1 MHRDTLQDELS
12 RILGVAGDGVPG
24 DVRVSGAAD
33 LDGALR
39 VSALA
44 TTAMSALA
52 AAVDA
57 LLRRTSG
64 EPGLEARVDR
74 ALVDTW
80 LGRHIRPAQGSFPSP
95 WDPFSGAF
103 PTADGSWIRTH
114 ANAPHHRAA
123 LLVALALSDPQT
135 VEELSAAIAS
145 RGADELESAIVAAG
159 GAAAAFRSP
168 AEWMRSVP
176 GSAVAAEPLIAR
188 TDTGPAR
195 AGSMWHPEPAR
206 PLAGLRVL
214 DLTRVIAGPAATQ
227 VLAGLGA
234 DVLRIDP
241 DTWDEPAVLPYVM
254 AGKRSARLDATT
266 PAGRRTLADLLAA
279 ADVLV
284 HGYRAGAIDHLG
296 LGEGERR
303 RLRPGLVEVGVRAYG
318 WSGPWA
324 GRRGFDS
331 LVQFSTGIADI
342 GRRRA
347 DTATPVS
354 LPVQA
359 LDWTTGYLAAAA
371 AVAGIT
377 RRQVSGRGSTWRLS
391 LARTAHAL
399 TTLTREGAASAS
411 AGGADSVFGA
421 EQRIETHDGALL
433 LAPPPFRVGETTLRF
448 DHVATRLG
456 GDPPAWL

>member
-1 MHRDTLQDELS
+1 MHRDTAQDELR
-12 RILGVAGDGVPG
+12 RILDVGGDVGLSGVAHLDDALP
-24 DVRVSGAAD
+24 VST
-33 LDGALR
+33 
-39 VSALA
+39 LA
-44 TTAMSALA
+44 TTAMGALA
-52 AAVDA
+52 SAVDA
-57 LLRRTSG
+57 LMQSASLL
-64 EPGLEARVDR
+64 PGPEVRVDR
-74 ALVDTW
+74 TLVDAW

-95 WDPFSGAF
+95 WDPLSGAF

-123 LLVALALSDPQT
+123 LLAALALPDART
-135 VEELSAAIAS
+135 VEELSAAIAH

-159 GAAAAFRSP
+159 GAAATLRTR

-176 GSAVAAEPLIAR
+176 GSAVASEPLIAR
-188 TDTGPAR
+188 IDTGPTD
-195 AGSMWHPEPAR
+195 AGSTWHPEPAR

-254 AGKRSARLDATT
+254 AGKRSARLDAKT
-266 PAGRRTLADLLAA
+266 PAGRRTLSDLLAA

-296 LGEGERR
+296 LGEDERH

-342 GRRRA
+342 GMRHA
-347 DTATPVS
+347 DAAAPVS

-371 AVAGIT
+371 AVAGLT
-377 RRQVSGRGSTWRLS
+377 RRQISGRGSRWRLS

-399 TTLTREGAASAS
+399 TTLAGEGAASAS
-411 AGGADSVFGA
+411 GADSVTVAG
-421 EQRIETHDGALL
+421 QRIETSEGALL
-433 LAPPPFRVGETTLRF
+433 LAPPPFRVGEATLRF
-448 DHVATRLG
+448 DRVATRLG

>member
-1 MHRDTLQDELS
+1 MHRDTVRDELR
-12 RILGVAGDGVPG
+12 RILDVGG
-24 DVRVSGAAD
+24 DVRVSGAPG
-33 LDGALR
+33 LDDALPVSTLATVAMGALA
-39 VSALA
+39 S
-44 TTAMSALA
+44 
-52 AAVDA
+52 AVDA
-57 LLRRTSG
+57 LMQSTS
-64 EPGLEARVDR
+64 LVSSAEARVDR

-80 LGRHIRPAQGSFPSP
+80 LGRHVRPAQGSFPSP

-103 PTADGSWIRTH
+103 PTADGAWIRTH

-123 LLVALALSDPQT
+123 LLAALALPDART
-135 VEELSAAIAS
+135 VEELSAAILD
-145 RGADELESAIVAAG
+145 RGAHELESAIVAAG
-159 GAAAAFRSP
+159 GAAAALRTRG
-168 AEWMRSVP
+168 EWMRSAP

-188 TDTGPAR
+188 TETASAR
-195 AGSMWHPEPAR
+195 AGSTWHPESAR

-254 AGKRSARLDATT
+254 AGKRSARLDATA
-266 PAGRRTLADLLAA
+266 PAGRRMLVDLLAA

-284 HGYRAGAIDHLG
+284 HGYRAGAVDRLG
-296 LGEGERR
+296 LGESERQ

-342 GRRRA
+342 GMRHA
-347 DTATPVS
+347 DVSAPVS

-371 AVAGIT
+371 AVAGVT
-377 RRQVSGRGSTWRLS
+377 QRHVTGRGSTWRLS

-399 TTLTREGAASAS
+399 TSLAPEASAS
-411 AGGADSVFGA
+411 GGGADSGFGTG
-421 EQRIETHDGALL
+421 QRIETPEGALL
-433 LAPPPFRVGETTLRF
+433 LAPPPFRVGEATLRF
-448 DHVATRLG
+448 DRVTTRLG

>member
-1 MHRDTLQDELS
+1 MHGQTAQDELR
-12 RILGVAGDGVPG
+12 RILDIAGGVRLSGVAQLDDTLP
-24 DVRVSGAAD
+24 VSTLATTA
-33 LDGALR
+33 

-44 TTAMSALA
+44 S
-52 AAVDA
+52 AVDA
-57 LLRRTSG
+57 LLRNTSVG
-64 EPGLEARVDR
+64 SRSEARVDR
-74 ALVDTW
+74 GLVDAW
-80 LGRHIRPAQGSFPSP
+80 LGRHVRPAQGSFPSP

-123 LLVALALSDPQT
+123 LLSALALPDART
-135 VEELSAAIAS
+135 VEELSAAIAA
-145 RGADELESAIVAAG
+145 RGAEELESAIVAVG
-159 GAAAAFRSP
+159 GAAAALRTR
-168 AEWMRSVP
+168 AEWMRSAP
-176 GSAVAAEPLIAR
+176 GAAVAAEPLIAR
-188 TDTGPAR
+188 TETAPTR
-195 AGSMWHPEPAR
+195 AGSTWHPESAR

-234 DVLRIDP
+234 DVLRVDP

-266 PAGRRTLADLLAA
+266 PAGRRLLADLLAA

-284 HGYRAGAIDHLG
+284 HGYRAGAVDRLG
-296 LGEGERR
+296 LGESERQ

-342 GRRRA
+342 GMRHA
-347 DTATPVS
+347 DAAAPVS

-371 AVAGIT
+371 AVAGVT
-377 RRQVSGRGSTWRLS
+377 RRHVTGRGSTWRLS

-399 TTLTREGAASAS
+399 TALAPQAPASAS
-411 AGGADSVFGA
+411 ASASEGGADAVFGA
-421 EQRIETHDGALL
+421 GQRIETPDVALP
-433 LAPPPFRVGETTLRF
+433 LAPPPFQVGEATLRF
-448 DHVATRLG
+448 DRVATRLG
-456 GDPPAWL
+456 GDAPAWL

>member
-1 MHRDTLQDELS
+1 VHRDTAQDELR
-12 RILGVAGDGVPG
+12 RILDVGG
-24 DVRVSGAAD
+24 DVRLSGVAHLDDALPVST
-33 LDGALR
+33 
-39 VSALA
+39 LA

-52 AAVDA
+52 CAVDA
-57 LLRRTSG
+57 LLQG
-64 EPGLEARVDR
+64 AGIEPGAEVRVDR
-74 ALVDTW
+74 ALVDAW

-123 LLVALALSDPQT
+123 LLTALALPDAQT
-135 VEELSAAIAS
+135 VEELASAIAQRS
-145 RGADELESAIVAAG
+145 AEELESAIVAAG
-159 GAAAAFRSP
+159 GAAAALRTR
-168 AEWMRSVP
+168 AEWMRSAP

-188 TDTGPAR
+188 TDSGPAR
-195 AGSMWHPEPAR
+195 SDSTWRPAPDR

-254 AGKRSARLDATT
+254 AGKRSARLDAKT
-266 PAGRRTLADLLAA
+266 PAGRRALADLLAA

-284 HGYRAGAIDHLG
+284 HGYRAGAIDPLG
-296 LGEGERR
+296 LGEGERQ

-342 GRRRA
+342 GRRHA
-347 DTATPVS
+347 DAAAPVS

-371 AVAGIT
+371 AVAGLT

-399 TTLTREGAASAS
+399 TTLEGEGAASDS
-411 AGGADSVFGA
+411 GADSVVGA
-421 EQRIETHDGALL
+421 GQRIETQDGALL
-433 LAPPPFRVGETTLRF
+433 LAPPPFRVGEATLRF
-448 DHVATRLG
+448 DRVTTRLG

>member
-1 MHRDTLQDELS
+1 MHAATEQDELR
-12 RILGVAGDGVPG
+12 RILDVAD
-24 DVRVSGAAD
+24 DVRLSGVGVLDDALPVSTLATAAVAV
-33 LDGALR
+33 LASTVGALLER
-39 VSALA
+39 IGVHAD
-44 TTAMSALA
+44 A
-52 AAVDA
+52 A
-57 LLRRTSG
+57 
-64 EPGLEARVDR
+64 ARVDR
-74 ALVDTW
+74 ARCDAW
-80 LGRHIRPAQGSFPSP
+80 LGRHIRPAQGTFPSP

-103 PTADGSWIRTH
+103 ATADGSWIRTH
-114 ANAPHHRAA
+114 ANAPRHRAA
-123 LLVALALSDPQT
+123 LLRALALPTAQT
-135 VEELSAAIAS
+135 VEELSAAIAD
-145 RGADELESAIVAAG
+145 RGAEELEAAIVAAG
-159 GAAAAFRSP
+159 GAAAALRTR
-168 AEWMRSVP
+168 EQWMRSVP

-188 TDTGPAR
+188 TDTTPSRSRSAWDPD
-195 AGSMWHPEPAR
+195 AAR

-234 DVLRIDP
+234 DVLRVDP
-241 DTWDEPAVLPYVM
+241 ETWDEPAVLPYVM
-254 AGKRSARLDATT
+254 AGKRSARLDAKT
-266 PAGRRTLADLLAA
+266 PAGRRVLAHLLTE

-296 LGEGERR
+296 LGESERQ

-342 GRRRA
+342 GMRRA
-347 DTATPVS
+347 DAAAPVS

-371 AVAGIT
+371 AIAGLT
-377 RRQVSGRGSTWRLS
+377 RRHRSGVGSSWRLS

-399 TTLTREGAASAS
+399 SRVRADAPASRADADS
-411 AGGADSVFGA
+411 AFGAD
-421 EQRIETHDGALL
+421 QRIETPDGALL
-433 LAPPPFRVGETTLRF
+433 LEPPPFRVGEATLRF
-448 DHVATRLG
+448 DRVTTRLG

>member
-1 MHRDTLQDELS
+1 MHRDTAQDELR
-12 RILGVAGDGVPG
+12 RILDVRG
-24 DVRVSGAAD
+24 DVRVSGAAG
-33 LDGALR
+33 LDGALP
-39 VSALA
+39 VSTLA
-44 TTAMSALA
+44 TTAMSVLASAL
-52 AAVDA
+52 DA
-57 LLRRTSG
+57 LLRGTG
-64 EPGLEARVDR
+64 LAPGAEARVDR
-74 ALVDTW
+74 PLVDAW

-103 PTADGSWIRTH
+103 RTADGSWIRTH

-123 LLVALALSDPQT
+123 LLTALALPDAQT
-135 VEELSAAIAS
+135 VEELSAAIAH
-145 RGADELESAIVAAG
+145 RGAEELESAIVAAG
-159 GAAAAFRSP
+159 GAAAAFRTR
-168 AEWMRSVP
+168 AAWMRSAP
-176 GSAVAAEPLIAR
+176 GSAVATEPLIAR
-188 TDTGPAR
+188 VDTAEVR
-195 AGSMWHPEPAR
+195 AGSSWHPEASR

-234 DVLRIDP
+234 EVLRVDP

-254 AGKRSARLDATT
+254 GGKRSTRLDAST
-266 PAGRRTLADLLAA
+266 PAGRRALADLLAE

-296 LGEGERR
+296 LGQGEPQ

-342 GRRRA
+342 GMRHA
-347 DTATPVS
+347 DAAAPVS

-371 AVAGIT
+371 AIAGLT
-377 RRQVSGRGSTWRLS
+377 RRQIAGRGSTWRLS

-399 TTLTREGAASAS
+399 TMLAAEAPASDPDPASALG
-411 AGGADSVFGA
+411 AG
-421 EQRIETHDGALL
+421 ERIETPDGALL
-433 LAPPPFRVGETTLRF
+433 LAPPPFRVGEATLRF
-448 DHVATRLG
+448 DRVATRLG
-456 GDPPAWL
+456 ADPPAWL

>member
-1 MHRDTLQDELS
+1 MHRDTLQDELR
-12 RILGVAGDGVPG
+12 RILGVAGD
-24 DVRVSGAAD
+24 VRVSGASG
-33 LDGALR
+33 LDGALP
-39 VSALA
+39 VSTLA

-52 AAVDA
+52 SAVDA
-57 LLRRTSG
+57 LLRG
-64 EPGLEARVDR
+64 AGIEPGAEVRVDR
-74 ALVDTW
+74 ALVDAW
-80 LGRHIRPAQGSFPSP
+80 LGRHIRPVQGSFPSP

-123 LLVALALSDPQT
+123 LLVALALPDAKCID
-135 VEELSAAIAS
+135 ELSAAIAV
-145 RGADELESAIVAAG
+145 RGAEELESAIVAAG
-159 GAAAAFRSP
+159 GAAAALRTP

-188 TDTGPAR
+188 IDTATAR
-195 AGSMWHPEPAR
+195 AGSTWRPEPDR

-234 DVLRIDP
+234 EVLRIDP

-254 AGKRSARLDATT
+254 AGKRSARLDATA
-266 PAGRRTLADLLAA
+266 PAGRRALTDLLAA

-296 LGEGERR
+296 LGEGERL
-303 RLRPGLVEVGVRAYG
+303 RLRPGLIEVGVRAYG

-342 GRRRA
+342 GRRHA
-347 DTATPVS
+347 DAAAPVS

-371 AVAGIT
+371 AVSGLA
-377 RRQVSGRGSTWRLS
+377 RRQVSGRGSMWRLS
-391 LARTAHAL
+391 LARTARAL
-399 TTLTREGAASAS
+399 TTLSGEGAASAS
-411 AGGADSVFGA
+411 DSVLGADSVFGA
-421 EQRIETHDGALL
+421 QRRIETTDGALL
-433 LAPPPFRVGETTLRF
+433 LAPPPFRVGEATLRF

-456 GDPPAWL
+456 GAPPAWL